1 MEEQISQAGHGC
13 LAAASVSRAISVLK
27 MNWALAPEGIFE
39 SGKNRTPAASQAAE
53 KLDARKL
60 RARWKDKSLRQGAA
74 SHAAEKLSLSPEG
87 TAELSP
93 GRRSWVKHERS
104 D

>member
-1 MEEQISQAGHGC
+1 MM
-13 LAAASVSRAISVLK
+13 R
-27 MNWALAPEGIFE
+27 ALAPEGIFE

-87 TAELSP
+87 TVELSP
-93 GRRSWVKHERS
+93 GRKSWVKYERS